1 MSQNNMLVNHLVKVG
16 SITGVEAS
24 AIYKIRALPRRIKD
38 LREQGYDIIDDWR
51 KDVTGQRYKRY
62 TLQSKRART

>member
-1 MSQNNMLVNHLVKVG
+1 MSQNNMLVNHLIKVG

-38 LREQGYDIIDDWR
+38 LREQGYDIADDWK

-62 TLQSKRART
+62 TLQGKRARK

>member
-1 MSQNNMLVNHLVKVG
+1 MSQNNMLVNHLMKVG

-38 LREQGYDIIDDWR
+38 LREQGYDIVDDWK

-62 TLQSKRART
+62 TMR